1 MGAALTAVDA
11 RYALLLNAATFG
23 VSALL
28 VTLRVKERTPS
39 LTADKRSNL
48 MRETVEGYTV
58 VFRSPVMRSIALVVF
73 CGVCFGVV
81 PEGLAA
87 AWSADLADGPNAVYL
102 GTIMV
107 ASAVGFLAGSIV
119 MTWLV
124 KPQRRNAYIRPF
136 ALITPWRWCPR
147 CSTST
152 STASSR

>member
-1 MGAALTAVDA
+1 
-11 RYALLLNAATFG
+11 
-23 VSALL
+23 
-28 VTLRVKERTPS
+28 
-39 LTADKRSNL
+39 
-48 MRETVEGYTV
+48 MRETAEGYTV

-87 AWSADLADGPNAVYL
+87 AWSADLAGGPNAVYL

-107 ASAVGFLAGSIV
+107 AAAVGFVAGSIV

-124 KPQRRNAYIRPF
+124 KPQRRNASSARSRSSR
-136 ALITPWRWCPR
+136 PWRWCPP

-152 STASSR
+152 STASWR